1 MGEAENREVINRLY
15 RQVWMTETPRFDVM
29 TESFSEDAVVEY
41 PQSGERIRGRE
52 SIRAAEE
59 NYPGLPKVTMRRQL
73 AAGDLVVMETRLDYQ
88 GKLYDE
94 CSILRAS
101 GRHDRPTDDVLRR
114 TLRGSQLSRAVG
126 RKNVSVLL
134 RTPGTPP

>member
-15 RQVWMTETPRFDVM
+15 QQVWTAETPRFDAM
-29 TESFSEDAVVEY
+29 SESFGEDAVVEY

-73 AAGDLVVMETRLDYQ
+73 AVGHLVVMETRLDYQ

-94 CSILRAS
+94 CSIFELRDAMIVRLTTYFAEPFEAPS
-101 GRHDRPTDDVLRR
+101 
-114 TLRGSQLSRAVG
+114 SRARWVE
-126 RKNVSVLL
+126 RM
-134 RTPGTPP
+134 